1 MSVKLERIDEPEAL
15 QRKQRLGVQ
24 GRDQQDGH
32 DGGRVDLAD
41 GRQEPPQEA
50 NQPIGDAH
58 DGIRHRIAKIGP
70 DELE

>member
-1 MSVKLERIDEPEAL
+1 MVAVSILPM
-15 QRKQRLGVQ
+15 
-24 GRDQQDGH
+24 
-32 DGGRVDLAD
+32 GGRSRRK
-41 GRQEPPQEA
+41 GP